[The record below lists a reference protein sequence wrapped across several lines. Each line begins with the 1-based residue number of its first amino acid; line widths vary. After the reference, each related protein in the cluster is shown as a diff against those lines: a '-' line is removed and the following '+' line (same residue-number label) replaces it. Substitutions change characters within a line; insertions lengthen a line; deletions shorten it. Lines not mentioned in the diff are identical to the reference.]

1 MRISDP
7 LKLGLMGA
15 SAPLPPSFKA
25 QLAAGVWE
33 MSPRSLLKRRRGPER
48 ATEIEPSFLME
59 FNKINDN
66 LKCQKLNF
74 YCFFLLF
81 VCLFYQERMMP
92 GVIMA
97 TECKAF
103 DKLYQLTDLEEP
115 TITVRVQRL
124 LMLLPTDPDVQ
135 EALESI
141 SQQVT
146 KL

>member
-1 MRISDP
+1 
-7 LKLGLMGA
+7 
-15 SAPLPPSFKA
+15 
-25 QLAAGVWE
+25 
-33 MSPRSLLKRRRGPER
+33 
-48 ATEIEPSFLME
+48 ME

-66 LKCQKLNF
+66 LKCQKPNF
-74 YCFFLLF
+74 YYFVLF
-81 VCLFYQERMMP
+81 VSLFYQERMMP

-146 KL
+146 KF